1 MSQFE
6 PRVNNSPFKVDLCC
20 NINIEV
26 HVAMRL
32 GELIRSSKTEDKQLM
47 ALGHRLS
54 YAMTHLV
61 DQLDNRQWDRLS
73 SYMEE
78 QSQDDSYGNSDEN
91 SYVSKARKSFPESS
105 EYKNDFQHRAPSDM
119 RNFVS
124 SVVSRKE

>member
-1 MSQFE
+1 MSNFE
-6 PRVNNSPFKVDLCC
+6 ARAVNSPFKVDLCC

-32 GELIRSSKTEDKQLM
+32 GELIKASRTEDKQLM

-54 YAMTHLV
+54 SAMAHLV
-61 DQLDNRQWDRLS
+61 DQLDNRQWDRLY

-78 QSQDDSYGNSDEN
+78 QSQEDSYEASDEN
-91 SYVSKARKSFPESS
+91 TYVSKARRSFPDAAD
-105 EYKNDFQHRAPSDM
+105 YKNDLNQRSPSDM
-119 RNFVS
+119 RDFVS